1 MISKHQASIDE
12 LWQKY
17 AKALELLNDTLDE
30 LAKKPKEVV
39 VEKEVER
46 IVEADIDISTPESVA
61 ELERLVEQKLQ
72 DGRQE

>member
-46 IVEADIDISTPESVA
+46 IVEADIDLSTPDSVA

>member
-1 MISKHQASIDE
+1 MISKHQISIDE

-17 AKALELLNDTLDE
+17 AKALELLNETLDE

-46 IVEADIDISTPESVA
+46 IVEADIDLSTPDSVA

>member
-17 AKALELLNDTLDE
+17 AKALELLNETLDE

-46 IVEADIDISTPESVA
+46 IVEADIDLSTPDSVA

>member
-46 IVEADIDISTPESVA
+46 IVEVDIDLSTPDSVA

>member
-1 MISKHQASIDE
+1 MISKHQTSIDE

-17 AKALELLNDTLDE
+17 AKALELLNETLDE

-46 IVEADIDISTPESVA
+46 IVEADIDLSTPDSVA